1 MSAQLESTDVAGRG
15 LEDGRDV
22 HADVERRSYVERLV
36 RHRCPELTED
46 EAAAAAGS
54 RAVFRLGGNTGLV
67 SAKSNP
73 TSAPTMVIPPELARQ
88 IVSTIEL
95 INERLAAVE
104 RWLQID
110 GRA

>member
-1 MSAQLESTDVAGRG
+1 MSPHTAQLESTDVAGRG

-22 HADVERRSYVERLV
+22 YAAVERRSYAERLV

-54 RAVFRLGGNTGLV
+54 RAVFRLDLV
-67 SAKSNP
+67 SAMSNP
-73 TSAPTMVIPPELARQ
+73 ISAPTMVIPPELARQ